1 MKIALTKFLA
11 QLGDKPEDEKACAVA
26 FTTLAKNAARENA
39 DLHAG
44 FDRLQAEIRKHH
56 TGQITETRLRALN
69 TLCAEAKHLIDLHDD
84 FLVVARNAAPAKV
97 SGDK

>member
-11 QLGDKPEDEKACAVA
+11 QLGNKPEDEKACKIA
-26 FTTLAKNAARENA
+26 FAALAKDAARENV

-56 TGQITETRLRALN
+56 TGQITEARLRALN
-69 TLCAEAKHLIDLHDD
+69 TLCSEAKHLIDLHDD
-84 FLVVARNAAPAKV
+84 FLVVARNAAPAKAAA
-97 SGDK
+97 DK